1 MMPLGL
7 MAPPPGQSQPGWVQL
22 VPLVFIFVIFYFL
35 LIRPARKR
43 QKDVQKMLDNLKS
56 GDRVITSGGL
66 LGTIVAV
73 DRNIVQ
79 LRVADKVKVDV
90 TKSSIVGL
98 QEPGPAG
105 SSPAES

>member
-1 MMPLGL
+1 MSPLGL

-43 QKDVQKMLDNLKS
+43 QKETQRMLEELKP

-66 LGTIVAV
+66 LGTIVAI
-73 DRNIVQ
+73 DRQIVQ

-90 TKSSIVGL
+90 TKTSVVGR
-98 QEPGPAG
+98 QEAGAPGGPQAQ
-105 SSPAES
+105 A